1 MRKTILTMAAIA
13 LMLLNQSCEKK
24 EDVTDKI
31 DFEEIILNQSGVWN
45 GSDNSGGF
53 LSGNGFFPNYFNA
66 DWNDYW
72 SGFACTNHFDV
83 ATAGYV
89 NMYSSIAG
97 AGADESEQYAVYYY
111 SGTSDTILFTLPEKI
126 TRISVSNTTNS
137 YLSMLNG
144 DPFAK
149 KFGGDSGNDSD
160 WYKVILTG
168 INQEGIAVGYVEVFL
183 ADFRFDNNQLDYISN
198 TWTDIDLSAMGF
210 LKALVVKIESSD
222 TGEYGINTPAFV
234 CFDNI
239 EGILLTPVE

>member
-1 MRKTILTMAAIA
+1 MAAIA

-24 EDVTDKI
+24 RVVTDKI
-31 DFEEIILNQSGVWN
+31 DFEEISLNQAGVWN

-72 SGFACTNHFDV
+72 SGFSCTNHTDKS
-83 ATAGYV
+83 TAGYG

-97 AGADESEQYAVYYY
+97 TGADKSEQYAVYYY
-111 SGTSDTILFTLPEKI
+111 SGVADTIKFTLPEKI
-126 TRISVSNTTNS
+126 TRISVSNTTNT

-144 DPFAK
+144 DAFAK
-149 KFGGDSGNDSD
+149 KFGGDSGSDPD

-168 INQEGIAVGYVEVFL
+168 INAEGTAVGYVEILL

-198 TWTDIDLSAMGF
+198 VWTDVDLSALGYII
-210 LKALVVKIESSD
+210 ALEIKIESSD
-222 TGEYGINTPAFV
+222 AGAYGINTPAFV
-234 CFDNI
+234 CIDNI
-239 EGILLTPVE
+239 EGILLTPEE

>member
-1 MRKTILTMAAIA
+1 MAAIA

-31 DFEEIILNQSGVWN
+31 DFEEIALNQSGVWI
-45 GSDNSGGF
+45 GSDNLGGF

-66 DWNDYW
+66 EWNDYW
-72 SGFACTNHFDV
+72 SGFACTNHNDV
-83 ATAGYV
+83 STAGYS

-111 SGTSDTILFTLPEKI
+111 SGTADTIKFTLPEKI
-126 TRISVSNTTNS
+126 TRLSVSNTTNT

-144 DPFAK
+144 DSFAK
-149 KFGGDSGNDSD
+149 KFGGESGSEPD

-168 INQEGIAVGYVEVFL
+168 INQDGVAVGYAEVLL

-198 TWTDIDLSAMGF
+198 TWTNIDLSALGY
-210 LKALVVKIESSD
+210 LTALVIKIESSD
-222 TGEYGINTPAFV
+222 TGSYGINTPAFV
-234 CFDNI
+234 CIDNI
-239 EGILLTPVE
+239 EGILLTPAE